1 MKQDLYIVDVKVI
14 NAVETKEEETE
25 MDGEVVIRHVK
36 KSYTDQAVSFVLSKA
51 VLLSK
56 FKKLQEEGLLN
67 QRTTLLIA
75 GLGKREGKDYYDFYI
90 APIEEA
96 KKQGIVMEWNKQ

>member
-25 MDGEVVIRHVK
+25 MDGEAVIMHVK

-56 FKKLQEEGLLN
+56 FKKL
-67 QRTTLLIA
+67 
-75 GLGKREGKDYYDFYI
+75 YI

-96 KKQGIVMEWNKQ
+96 KKQGIVQ